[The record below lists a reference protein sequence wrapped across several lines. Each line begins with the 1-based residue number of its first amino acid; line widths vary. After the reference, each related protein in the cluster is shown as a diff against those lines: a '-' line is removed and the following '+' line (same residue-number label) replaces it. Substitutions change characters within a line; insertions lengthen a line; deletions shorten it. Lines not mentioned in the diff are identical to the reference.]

1 MRILVDISHP
11 AHVHFFRNAISR
23 WREHG
28 HLLRVVAR
36 DKDITLDLLNRFK
49 IPHKVLSKA
58 RTGVLGW
65 AGEMLVH
72 TARLLPLVL
81 TFKPHVMLQ
90 IGGIF
95 VCPVGRL
102 TLRPAWAFTDTENAA
117 LSNFIA
123 FRFANRVFTPQC
135 YNLSHGSGHLRYPG
149 FHELAYL
156 HPRHFSPDP
165 SVLAP
170 FGLKPDD
177 PFFIVR
183 FVAWESAHD
192 IGQRGFS
199 LPNKI
204 ELVSELARNGRVF
217 VSSEAALPPSL
228 KAYASPIPVDQ
239 IHHFVAQATLVVG
252 ESATM
257 ASEAAVLG
265 TPSVFV
271 SPTGRGY
278 TDVQERKYGLV
289 YNFKDSEQDN
299 ALGMVK
305 ELIATSYPKDHWEK
319 KRLHLLQDSIDVTG
333 WLVRMVERFGVTHD
347 AEASAKWALVEVRRE
362 GLQIV

>member
-1 MRILVDISHP
+1 MRILIDISHP
-11 AHVHFFRNAISR
+11 AHVHFFRNAIST
-23 WREHG
+23 WHEHG
-28 HLLRVVAR
+28 HLVRVVSR
-36 DKDITLDLLNRFK
+36 DKDITRDLLNRFH
-49 IPHKVLSKA
+49 IPNKVLSKA
-58 RTGVLGW
+58 RAGVFGW

-81 TFKPHVMLQ
+81 TFNPHVMLQ

-95 VCPVGRL
+95 VCPVGWL
-102 TLRPAWAFTDTENAA
+102 TFRPAWAFTDTENAT
-117 LSNFIA
+117 LSNFIS
-123 FRFANRVFTPQC
+123 FRFAHRLFTPEC
-135 YNLSHGSGHLRYPG
+135 YKLNHGSRHIRYPA

-156 HPRHFSPDP
+156 HPRHFTPDH

-192 IGQRGFS
+192 IGQKGFS

-204 ELVSELARNGRVF
+204 KLVSELARHGRVF
-217 VSSEAALPPSL
+217 VSSEAPLPPSL
-228 KAYASPIPVDQ
+228 KTYASPIPVDQ
-239 IHHFVAQATLVVG
+239 IHHFIAQATLVVG

-289 YNFKDSEQDN
+289 FNFKDSEQDN
-299 ALGMVK
+299 ALDMVK

-319 KRLHLLQDSIDVTG
+319 KRRRLLQDSIDVTG
-333 WLVRMVERFGVTHD
+333 WLVKMVEYFGETHNAD
-347 AEASAKWALVEVRRE
+347 GAAQWALAQANSEERQV
-362 GLQIV
+362 G